1 MVRHVTF
8 FNFNNKMTRREVFFL
23 SVDNFSI
30 SQNAP
35 DCQYTLLSAGRPYQW
50 TPYEGSDIILPK
62 DPAFSTGGR
71 PIFKFK

>member
-1 MVRHVTF
+1 MKDTFFNFLGRRKKYMVRHVTF

-35 DCQYTLLSAGRPYQW
+35 AKNLFLQVILVRPGKW
-50 TPYEGSDIILPK
+50 
-62 DPAFSTGGR
+62 
-71 PIFKFK
+71 